1 MNSTKL
7 YEYWLLVKLIVSFIL
22 KIFFYG
28 IKVMYMEKMF
38 LTCFRIMGFF
48 LDVGR
53 KIIENPNAHTIH
65 SLLIYSIVRCWLIK
79 VFNMS
84 RLC

>member
-1 MNSTKL
+1 
-7 YEYWLLVKLIVSFIL
+7 L
-22 KIFFYG
+22 KVFFYG
-28 IKVMYMEKMF
+28 IKVMYMEKSFKFFNM
-38 LTCFRIMGFF
+38 MGFF

-65 SLLIYSIVRCWLIK
+65 FLLVNSVVRCWLIK

-84 RLC
+84 GTYVVFV